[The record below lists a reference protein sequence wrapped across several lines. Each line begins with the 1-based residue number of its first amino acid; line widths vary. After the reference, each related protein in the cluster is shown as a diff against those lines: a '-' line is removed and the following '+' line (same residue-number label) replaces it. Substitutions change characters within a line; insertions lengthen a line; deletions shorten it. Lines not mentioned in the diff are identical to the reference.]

1 MNELV
6 KLLVLGAGF
15 YLAFKL
21 LPVKLPSTR
30 PKVKRNLMSDNSTC
44 KYCGFADY
52 GQGCVYSPSGN
63 HEHNDGS
70 DHCEYC
76 GDIGYGSGCNYSPT
90 RKHKHGIGD
99 GKCRWCGFKD
109 SGQGCVFSPTGYHE
123 K

>member
-1 MNELV
+1 MR
-6 KLLVLGAGF
+6 LGH
-15 YLAFKL
+15 
-21 LPVKLPSTR
+21 
-30 PKVKRNLMSDNSTC
+30 
-44 KYCGFADY
+44 
-52 GQGCVYSPSGN
+52 

-90 RKHKHGIGD
+90 RKHRHGIGD